1 MRFTPVLSFWVI
13 SSLVVSGSGLTGA
26 SDGPGNGAECND
38 ATVSQVRYAQL
49 PLTSTNLVT
58 SKASLTDVGFAPRT
72 GASHK
77 FAAQQKIDSGTY
89 LKGLNPA
96 VDIRAYG
103 ARSISPAP
111 STTAAA
117 RAGSRS
123 VTLANGSQFLNGDTI
138 RIDAAGS
145 ATTLTTP
152 TGVTVTPSVNAGGS
166 PVAPSSVKGATS
178 YSYKIIACDK
188 RGGCTAASTIATTT
202 IGAATLGRVTANI
215 STIDLSGQTMIVHTT
230 SPHGFST
237 NSLVIIQYFSTQTP
251 LFEGFWIINSTPTS
265 TSFTC
270 KVGFDSRVVG
280 TPKSDS
286 SGGTAISFNANTVT
300 WTPVT
305 NAWKYY
311 IYGRSGGAFKLIGTS
326 YPTEAFFN
334 DYGSPI
340 MDNQTFPTFVP
351 TTAPASATP
360 QYLVTTISSGGGTNG
375 ITIVNATTSAVSGT
389 TVLFGNDTAFLSA
402 MSAAGNGGRVY
413 IPAGI
418 WPMAGYITQPVSRIV
433 IEQFGTIAFED
444 TFATKN
450 VYWYGIGGY
459 VLPAFGWNTLPA
471 IQTHHAYP
479 IIYQSVGSSS
489 SVIKHLG
496 IGSFMNNGALN
507 IYNDAAAETSFEEV
521 AMSTNPGNTQD
532 YIGQMMRVRSGGFS
546 YRFSKTVFLGGQAPN
561 GNEGDIGFSFLP
573 AIVFTPNAGT
583 ATGNFGFKQCWFIG
597 RSGVEENHSNST
609 NGVGFDLMEDIQTQ
623 NMDIPLLISSSYPT
637 VNVGFGGV
645 NLENISPAD
654 YPTAVVANLS
664 AGGTGGTVK
673 LTNLSNLPQGGHS
686 VFTGGP
692 LSIYVEGT
700 GGVSFSNVT
709 PASDATGS
717 GNASLTGLGVQ
728 TNGTA
733 TIGYQMGLPSAP
745 TAVAV
750 TGGSLAPGTY
760 YYRIMAIDANGNTTG
775 ASPATV
781 TPCITS
787 GGNLSCRVS
796 WTSLPGQIG
805 TRLCRGRA
813 ANNTPCA
820 SDPGNSPASYSV
832 RGTSVIDTGV
842 GDSFTAS
849 SPNVNMASSAVLGP
863 EGVAA
868 QSVKITGGGF
878 VSTLTLNSFSAN
890 RAQTLPDVNG
900 IVPVTSY
907 LNSAYDSFNRSN
919 GVLGSNWTSYLPGG
933 VFTPPSINSNA
944 IQNTASNQAMA
955 AFWSASLFA
964 NDQFAEFSVITSNGS
979 GPVFSPAVRFTSS
992 GGYEC
997 AFKSGIHNATGIYK
1011 TTGTSSMLLSEGVT
1025 QTVTPGDVL
1034 RCEIQ
1039 GTTITQYYNGAA
1051 LQTASDTTYTAGSPG
1066 FVNYSNAAAASVSI
1080 HNWSGGNLHP
1090 ITHSDV
1096 EQDWT
1101 KLQHFTRGLALG
1113 SETVTSSP
1121 RSEQNV
1127 FLPGA
1132 LTSTWTG
1139 ATWTTDRAVIIT
1151 RIQVQAKTAPTG
1163 CTTDAAVRLTDG
1175 TTSVNVTISTA
1186 ANDSGAISQSYAA
1199 GASLQVKLQ
1208 TAAAGCTTSPA
1219 DANVSVQYRM
1229 Q

>member
-1 MRFTPVLSFWVI
+1 MRLTSFLSFCVLSL
-13 SSLVVSGSGLTGA
+13 LVMPGDVFKGLTGCLGDEA
-26 SDGPGNGAECND
+26 EYKIVTLQGAQHS
-38 ATVSQVRYAQL
+38 ALSQ
-49 PLTSTNLVT
+49 TSANWAEIMVT
-58 SKASLTDVGFAPRT
+58 QRDISS
-72 GASHK
+72 
-77 FAAQQKIDSGTY
+77 AAQTKNFTSAQNIDPDDPF
-89 LKGLNPA
+89 KGQNQA

-103 ARSISPAP
+103 ARSVSPAP
-111 STTAAA
+111 STTATA
-117 RAGSRS
+117 RAASTYI
-123 VTLANGSQFLNGDTI
+123 TLANGSQFRTGDTI
-138 RIDAAGS
+138 RIDAAGP

-152 TGVTVTPSVNAGGS
+152 TEVKVTPSVNAGGS
-166 PVAPSSVKGATS
+166 PVAPSSVTGATS
-178 YSYKIIACDK
+178 YSYKVIACDK
-188 RGGCTAASTIATTT
+188 EGGCTPASPAATTT
-202 IGAATLGRVTANI
+202 MGATKLGRVTATIANI
-215 STIDLSGQTMIVHTT
+215 TLSGQTLTVNTT

-237 NSLVIIQYFSTQTP
+237 NALVIIQYFSTQTS
-251 LFEGFWIINSTPTS
+251 LFEGFWIVSATPTS

-280 TPKSDS
+280 TPRSDT
-286 SGGTAISFNANTVT
+286 SGGTAISFNANAIT
-300 WTPVT
+300 WKPVA

-311 IYGRSGGAFKLIGTS
+311 IYGRSGGKFPLIGTS
-326 YPTEAFFN
+326 YPTETFFY
-334 DYGSPI
+334 DYGSPM

-351 TTAPASATP
+351 ATAPVSATP
-360 QYLVTTISSGGGTNG
+360 QYLVTTIASGGGTNM
-375 ITIVNATTSAVSGT
+375 ITILNATTTAVSGSA
-389 TVLFGNDTAFLSA
+389 VLFGNDRAFVSA
-402 MSAAGNGGRVY
+402 MKAAGLGGRVY
-413 IPAGI
+413 IPAGN

-433 IEQFGTIAFED
+433 IEQFGNMAFED
-444 TFATKN
+444 TFATQN
-450 VYWYGIGGY
+450 VYWYGISGY

-489 SVIKHLG
+489 SVIKHVA
-496 IGSFMNNGALN
+496 IASYMNNGALN
-507 IYNDAAAETSFEEV
+507 IYNDAATGTSFEEV
-521 AMSTNPGNTQD
+521 AMSTNPGNTLD
-532 YIGQMMRVRSGGFS
+532 YMGQMMRVRSGGFS
-546 YRFSKTVFLGGQAPN
+546 YRFSKSVFLGGQAPN

-583 ATGNFGFKQCWFIG
+583 ATGNFGFKQCWFVG

-623 NMDIPLLISSSYPT
+623 NMDIPLLIFSSYPT
-637 VNVGFGGV
+637 VNVGLGGV
-645 NLENISPAD
+645 NMENISPAD
-654 YPTAVVANLS
+654 FPTALVANLS
-664 AGGTGGTVK
+664 SGGTGGTVK
-673 LTNLSNLPQGGHS
+673 FTNLSNVPQGGHS

-692 LSIYVEGT
+692 LSIYSEGP
-700 GGVSFSNVT
+700 GGISSSNVT
-709 PASDATGS
+709 PATDATGS

-728 TNGTA
+728 ANGTA

-750 TGGSLAPGTY
+750 AGGSLAPGTY
-760 YYRIMAIDANGNTTG
+760 YYRIIAIDANGNTTG

-781 TPCITS
+781 TPCTTL

-796 WTSLPGQIG
+796 WTALPGQIG
-805 TRLCRGRA
+805 ARLCRGRA

-832 RGTSVIDTGV
+832 RGTSVTDTGV

-849 SPNVNMASSAVLGP
+849 SPNANMASSAVLGP

-900 IVPVTSY
+900 IVSVTSY
-907 LNSAYDSFNRSN
+907 LNSAYDTFNRSN
-919 GVLGSNWTSYLPGG
+919 GDLGSSWTSYLPGG
-933 VFTPPSINSNA
+933 VFTPPRIISNTV
-944 IQNTASNQAMA
+944 QNTASNQAMA
-955 AFWSASLFA
+955 AFWSANLFA
-964 NDQFAEFSVITSNGS
+964 NDQFAEFSVTTSNGS
-979 GPVFSPAVRFTSS
+979 GPVFSPAVRLTSS
-992 GGYEC
+992 GGYLC

-1011 TTGTSSMLLSEGVT
+1011 TTGTSSTLLSAGVT
-1025 QTVTPGDVL
+1025 QTVTSGDVL
-1034 RCEIQ
+1034 RCEVQ

-1051 LQTASDTTYTAGSPG
+1051 LQTASDTTYTTGAPG
-1066 FVNYSNAAAASVSI
+1066 FVNYSNATAASISI

-1090 ITHSDV
+1090 IAHSDL

-1101 KLQHFTRGLALG
+1101 KPQHFTQGLVLG
-1113 SETVTSSP
+1113 PETVTSSP
-1121 RSEQNV
+1121 RSAQNV

-1151 RIQVQAKTAPTG
+1151 RIQVQAKTAPAG
-1163 CTTDAAVRLTDG
+1163 CTTNAVVRLTDG
-1175 TTSVNVTISTA
+1175 TKPVNVTISTG
-1186 ANDSGAISQSYAA
+1186 ANDSGAILRSYAA

-1208 TAAAGCTTSPA
+1208 TAAAGCSTSPA
-1219 DANVSVQYRM
+1219 DANVTIQYRM

>member
-1 MRFTPVLSFWVI
+1 MRLTPLLSFCVLSSFLVCGSEITALFDSHGNETNNRLLKATGPQLPSFSENSVIRTESMATLSDI
-13 SSLVVSGSGLTGA
+13 SSTGQPNA
-26 SDGPGNGAECND
+26 PDTYAVHQKVEED
-38 ATVSQVRYAQL
+38 A
-49 PLTSTNLVT
+49 
-58 SKASLTDVGFAPRT
+58 
-72 GASHK
+72 H
-77 FAAQQKIDSGTY
+77 
-89 LKGLNPA
+89 LKGPNSA
-96 VDIRAYG
+96 VDIRVFG

-111 STTAAA
+111 STTATAGAA
-117 RAGSRS
+117 SNS

-138 RIDAAGS
+138 RIDSAGP
-145 ATTLTTP
+145 ATTLARP
-152 TGVTVTPSVNAGGS
+152 IGVTVTPSVNAGGS
-166 PVAPSSVKGATS
+166 PVAPSSVKGVTS
-178 YSYKIIACDK
+178 YSYKVIACDK
-188 RGGCTAASTIATTT
+188 RGGCTAASVAGTTT
-202 IGAATLGRVTANI
+202 TGAATLGRVTTKI
-215 STIDLSGQTMIVHTT
+215 SSIALSGQTLTVHTI

-237 NSLVIIQYFSTQTP
+237 NALVIIQYFSTRTP

-270 KVGFDSRVVG
+270 KVGFDSRVQG
-280 TPKSDS
+280 TPTADS
-286 SGGTAISFNANTVT
+286 SGGTAISFNANAVT

-311 IYGRSGGAFKLIGTS
+311 IYGRSGGSFNLIGTS

-334 DYGSPI
+334 DYGSP
-340 MDNQTFPTFVP
+340 MLDNQTFPTFVP
-351 TTAPASATP
+351 TTAPVSATP
-360 QYLVTTISSGGGTNG
+360 QYLVTTIASGGGTNR
-375 ITIVNATTSAVSGT
+375 ITIGNGTTSAVSGT
-389 TVLFGNDTAFLSA
+389 AVLFGNDTAFVNA

-413 IPAGI
+413 IPAGV
-418 WPMAGYITQPVSRIV
+418 WPMAGYITQPVGRTV

-479 IIYQSVGSSS
+479 IIYQSVGSTS

-496 IGSFMNNGALN
+496 ISSFMNNGALI
-507 IYNDAAAETSFEEV
+507 IYNDAAGETSFEEI
-521 AMSTNPGNTQD
+521 AISTNGGTTTD
-532 YIGQMMRVRSGGFS
+532 FMGQMMRIRSGGFS
-546 YRFSKTVFLGGQAPN
+546 YRFSKSVFLGAQAPS
-561 GNEGDIGFSFLP
+561 GSEDDIGYTFLP
-573 AIVFTPNAGT
+573 GIVFTPNVGT

-654 YPTAVVANLS
+654 YPTALVANLS

-673 LTNLSNLPQGGHS
+673 LTNLSNVPQGGHS

-692 LSIYVEGT
+692 LSIYFEGP
-700 GGVSFSNVT
+700 GGISSSNVT

-717 GNASLTGLGVQ
+717 GNASLTGFGVQ

-750 TGGSLAPGTY
+750 AGGSLAPGTY
-760 YYRIMAIDANGNTTG
+760 YYRIIAIDANGDTTG

-781 TPCITS
+781 TPCTTL

-796 WTSLPGQIG
+796 WTALPGQIG
-805 TRLCRGRA
+805 ARLCRGRA

-832 RGTSVIDTGV
+832 RGTSVTDTGV

-849 SPNVNMASSAVLGP
+849 SPNANMASSAVLGP

-919 GVLGSNWTSYLPGG
+919 GDLGSSWTSYLPGG
-933 VFTPPSINSNA
+933 VFTPPRIISNTV
-944 IQNTASNQAMA
+944 QNTASNQAMA
-955 AFWSASLFA
+955 AFWSANLFA
-964 NDQFAEFSVITSNGS
+964 NDQFAEFSVTTSSGS
-979 GPVFSPAVRFTSS
+979 GPVFSPAVRLTSS

-997 AFKSGIHNATGIYK
+997 AFKSGIQNATGIYK
-1011 TTGTSSMLLSEGVT
+1011 AIGTSSTLLSAGVT
-1025 QTVTPGDVL
+1025 QTLTSGDVL
-1034 RCEIQ
+1034 RCEVQ
-1039 GTTITQYYNGAA
+1039 GTTITQYYNGAV
-1051 LQTASDTTYTAGSPG
+1051 LQTASDTTYKAGSPG
-1066 FVNYSNAAAASVSI
+1066 FVNYSNAAAASISF

-1101 KLQHFTRGLALG
+1101 KLQHFTQGLALG
-1113 SETVTSSP
+1113 PETVTSSP

-1151 RIQVQAKTAPTG
+1151 RIQVQTKTAPAS
-1163 CTTDAAVRLTDG
+1163 CTTNAVVRLTDG
-1175 TTSVNVTISTA
+1175 TKPINVTISTV

-1208 TAAAGCTTSPA
+1208 TAAAGCTTNPA
-1219 DANVSVQYRM
+1219 DANVTIQYRM